1 MRKVI
6 LDTNFLLAPVQF
18 KADVY
23 SLEGEMFTLESCISE
38 LEKMSKER
46 TKRGSQARVALDMAG
61 KNGVKLIRARTNADK
76 TLIEYANKG
85 YIIATNDKGLIEQL
99 KNFGHNV
106 IRLKQKKILAEE

>member
-1 MRKVI
+1 MRKII

-23 SLEGEMFTLESCISE
+23 LLEGELFTLESCIGE

-46 TKRGSQARVALDMAG
+46 TKRGSQARVALDMAER
-61 KNGVKLIRARTNADK
+61 NGVAVIEARTNADK

-85 YIIATNDKGLIEQL
+85 YIIATNDKNLIERL
-99 KNFGHNV
+99 KNLGHNV